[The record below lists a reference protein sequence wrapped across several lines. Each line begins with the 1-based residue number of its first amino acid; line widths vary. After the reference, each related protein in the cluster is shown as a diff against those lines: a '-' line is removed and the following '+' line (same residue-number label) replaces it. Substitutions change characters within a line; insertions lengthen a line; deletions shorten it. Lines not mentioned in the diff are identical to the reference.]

1 MKHLRIILLACIAT
15 TMLMGCGLKKMVA
28 RYPEVTI
35 RLDDQDLEN
44 KGGQVAY
51 QVKGTIPPKYM
62 KKKSTMTVVPTI
74 EYQGQQIALAP
85 IELQGEKAKASGTKI
100 SYKKG
105 GAFSTTGSFEFKD
118 GYEDANL
125 VAVSTAN
132 LKKKNHTFNPILL
145 CEGIGNSAALADIN
159 PELGDKA
166 GNGTTLIY
174 AEHNYA
180 PEFVTSSATLYF
192 EVNSSA
198 LNNNLKLNKS
208 EEAKKAVNEFGAF
221 MKEGRK
227 IDKVVIT
234 GWASPEGEESLNQG
248 LSDKRAEQGKG
259 WFEKE
264 FDKYLRQYAK
274 DNKIKYKDLPKPEI
288 VYEVKSPGED
298 WSGFERDLQA
308 SSIAEKNQILNV
320 VRSQPNLEMR
330 EQKIREMTD
339 IYNEISNIILPPL
352 RRVEVS
358 MVCNKN
364 DFNEQQIC
372 EMMKVNPDTLSLNEK
387 MYAAAMEQDLETKA
401 GYYNAILA
409 KDQNDWRP
417 YNNLAILQINDYIQ
431 NGNSASLENGVK
443 NLEKAAAL
451 SPSNG
456 IILNNKAI
464 SEYLQGNKDAAM
476 QDFAAAEKASV
487 NPIRED
493 YNLALNQIKSGNYDA
508 ALKAMNNKNCD
519 YNTALVQ
526 MLNKD
531 YANAQKTLDCVA
543 QKDAK
548 TFYLRAVLAA
558 RMKDE
563 AKVYSYLTECVKLD
577 ASYKAKAK
585 KDAEFKKFRKNSQF
599 QDIVK

>member
-1 MKHLRIILLACIAT
+1 MRHLRIILLVCIAA

-74 EYQGQQIALAP
+74 EYQGKQIALAP

-125 VAVSTAN
+125 IAVSTAN
-132 LKKKNHTFNPILL
+132 LKKKNHTFDPVLL

-180 PEFVTSSATLYF
+180 PEFVTSTATLYF

-208 EEAKKAVNEFGAF
+208 KEAKKAVADFGAF

-387 MYAAAMEQDLETKA
+387 MYAAAMEKDLETKA
-401 GYYNAILA
+401 GYYNTILA

-443 NLEKAAAL
+443 NLEKAVAL

-464 SEYLQGNKDAAM
+464 GEYLQGNKEAAM

-493 YNLALNQIKSGNYDA
+493 YNLALNQIKSGDYNA

-563 AKVYSYLTECVKLD
+563 AKVYSNLTECVKLD
-577 ASYKAKAK
+577 AAYKAKAK
-585 KDAEFKKFRKNSQF
+585 RDAEFKKFRKNSQF

>member
-1 MKHLRIILLACIAT
+1 MKHLRIILLVCIAA

-74 EYQGQQIALAP
+74 EYQGKQIALAP

-125 VAVSTAN
+125 IAVSTAN
-132 LKKKNHTFNPILL
+132 LKKKNHTFDPILL

-180 PEFVTSSATLYF
+180 PEFVTSTATLYF

-208 EEAKKAVNEFGAF
+208 KEAKKAVADFGAF

-464 SEYLQGNKDAAM
+464 GEYLQGNKDAAM

-493 YNLALNQIKSGNYDA
+493 YNLALNQIKSGDYDA

-548 TFYLRAVLAA
+548 TFYLRAILAA

-563 AKVYSYLTECVKLD
+563 AKVYSNLTECVKLD

>member
-1 MKHLRIILLACIAT
+1 
-15 TMLMGCGLKKMVA
+15 MGCGLKKMVA

-180 PEFVTSSATLYF
+180 PEFVTSTATLYF

-208 EEAKKAVNEFGAF
+208 EEAKKAVKEFGAF

>member
-180 PEFVTSSATLYF
+180 PEFVTSTATLYF

-208 EEAKKAVNEFGAF
+208 EEAKKAVKEFGAF

>member
-1 MKHLRIILLACIAT
+1 MKHLRIILLVCIAA

-74 EYQGQQIALAP
+74 EYQGKQIALAP

-125 VAVSTAN
+125 IAVSTAN
-132 LKKKNHTFNPILL
+132 LKKKNHTFDPILL

-180 PEFVTSSATLYF
+180 PEFVTSTATLYF

-208 EEAKKAVNEFGAF
+208 KEAKKAVADFGAF

-387 MYAAAMEQDLETKA
+387 MYAAAMEKDLETKA
-401 GYYNAILA
+401 GYYNTILA

-464 SEYLQGNKDAAM
+464 GEYLQGNKDAAM

-493 YNLALNQIKSGNYDA
+493 YNLALNQIKSGDYDA

-548 TFYLRAVLAA
+548 TFYLRAILAA

-563 AKVYSYLTECVKLD
+563 AKVYSNLTECVKLD